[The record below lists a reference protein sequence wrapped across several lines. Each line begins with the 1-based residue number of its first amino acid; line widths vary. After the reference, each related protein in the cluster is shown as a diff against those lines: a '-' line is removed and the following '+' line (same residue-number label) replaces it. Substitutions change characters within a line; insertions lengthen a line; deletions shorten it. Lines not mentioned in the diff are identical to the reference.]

1 MLRASVPGPEIPC
14 QGVLQLPPH
23 RQHQLQPLQY
33 DLLIRPAAKDRL
45 DDVRRRQ
52 RQPEDLADVGLLILA
67 DPIGSMAGRRT
78 CTQALTRGRA
88 RSRSRLRRGAGMWTI
103 VQFWHGNLPLG
114 RAFWLWGIL
123 GGGIVSLFSTLLA
136 LALLTAEDRLD
147 DVGAQQRQP
156 QDPADI
162 ALADLL
168 PASAISVTELLTPR
182 SNSFCQRQVRER
194 LDERAVGLGSARRD
208 ETSFPSVPGRGCSR
222 HGAARQLAFAPAG
235 SSIDVGCS
243 GVRDAVVLGSA
254 RRHQRRPACGPRRLS
269 SRHDRLEAWSEI
281 R

>member
-23 RQHQLQPLQY
+23 RQRPLQPLQH
-33 DLLIRPAAKDRL
+33 DTLIRPAAKDRL

-78 CTQALTRGRA
+78 CTQALSRGRA
-88 RSRSRLRRGAGMWTI
+88 RSHSRLRRGAGMWTN

-147 DVGAQQRQP
+147 DVRRQQRQP
-156 QDPADI
+156 QDPADV

-168 PASAISVTELLTPR
+168 RLGDLGDRAVDAR
-182 SNSFCQRQVRER
+182 SSSFCQRQA
-194 LDERAVGLGSARRD
+194 RASALNSTPSGCGLVGGVSSLPSGARMRFRRGAAQAASGYAPPACRPRAGSRRASLRRPSPAQAAAAARPRGWRAPPRGAAPPARR
-208 ETSFPSVPGRGCSR
+208 P
-222 HGAARQLAFAPAG
+222 
-235 SSIDVGCS
+235 
-243 GVRDAVVLGSA
+243 
-254 RRHQRRPACGPRRLS
+254 
-269 SRHDRLEAWSEI
+269 
-281 R
+281 